1 MGSVELLVRHFLGIY
16 FLMIGL
22 HYTSRSLGLYD
33 RMRFS
38 HIHYGSR
45 GSRTWW
51 HRHVFNVFRASILG
65 VCVVRIFFDIDAWL
79 GVFEFLYHPPILAAG
94 AVMLLA
100 SFSLID
106 YVQAYMHQDWRSGI
120 DNTNRGQLIT
130 SGPFSR
136 SRNPLFMA
144 IILGQLGFF
153 LALPSVFSLVCL
165 VVGVL
170 VILRQARA
178 EEAALG
184 EVFGREYLEYVA
196 RVPRWF

>member
-38 HIHYGSR
+38 HINYGVP

-51 HRHVFNVFRASILG
+51 HRHVFNFFRASILG
-65 VCVVRIFFDIDAWL
+65 VCVVRIFIDIDTWL
-79 GVFEFLYHPPILAAG
+79 GVFGSLYHPLILAIG
-94 AVMLLA
+94 AIMLLA

-120 DNTNRGQLIT
+120 DSANRGHLIT

-136 SRNPLFMA
+136 SRNPLFLGIM
-144 IILGQLGFF
+144 LGQVGFF

-170 VILRQARA
+170 VILRQALA
-178 EEAALG
+178 EEKALS
-184 EVFGREYLEYVA
+184 EVFGQEYRDYLR
-196 RVPRWF
+196 RVPRWL